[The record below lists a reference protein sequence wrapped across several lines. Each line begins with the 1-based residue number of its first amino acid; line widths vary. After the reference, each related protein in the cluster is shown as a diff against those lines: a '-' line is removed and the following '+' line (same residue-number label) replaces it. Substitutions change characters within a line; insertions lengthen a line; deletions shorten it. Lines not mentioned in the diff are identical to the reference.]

1 LHAVDFS
8 GLASNLASI
17 HLGFVIAALA
27 IFWAAQIVSSLR
39 YVYIV
44 RELGGDLRL
53 STCIKAHFVGLWF
66 NQVLPTGLGGDVLK
80 IAVLKKVIGLEIAVR
95 ATLLDR
101 FSGLFLLM
109 LVIVVTLPLY
119 SNIIPVEQTALLAG
133 IKILST
139 GFIVATVMGAWGA
152 TKIKKY
158 VTSIPVLSQFF
169 SVISDIWF
177 FRKGLTLWNQLWTST
192 IVHLNG
198 IAAFA
203 FLGLALGLKVEPLI
217 FVLIVPLVF
226 LVGLVPISFA
236 GWGIR
241 ELGAVWLFGLVGFPK
256 ESALLLSIAYGLM
269 LIIAGLPGLYFF
281 NGGQSRALQGDI
293 KG

>member
-1 LHAVDFS
+1 
-8 GLASNLASI
+8 
-17 HLGFVIAALA
+17 
-27 IFWAAQIVSSLR
+27 
-39 YVYIV
+39 
-44 RELGGDLRL
+44 
-53 STCIKAHFVGLWF
+53 
-66 NQVLPTGLGGDVLK
+66 
-80 IAVLKKVIGLEIAVR
+80 
-95 ATLLDR
+95 
-101 FSGLFLLM
+101 
-109 LVIVVTLPLY
+109 
-119 SNIIPVEQTALLAG
+119 
-133 IKILST
+133 
-139 GFIVATVMGAWGA
+139 
-152 TKIKKY
+152 
-158 VTSIPVLSQFF
+158 VLSQFF